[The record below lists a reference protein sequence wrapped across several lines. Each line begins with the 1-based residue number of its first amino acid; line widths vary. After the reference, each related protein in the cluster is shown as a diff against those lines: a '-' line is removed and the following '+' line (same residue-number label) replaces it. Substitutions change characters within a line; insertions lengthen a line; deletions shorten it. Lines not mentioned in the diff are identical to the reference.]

1 MRIMAAADQ
10 VQAHTR
16 AIQGDRALIL
26 FNQAAGSV
34 HAGDREKLIEAV
46 TAHGFD
52 KYALVGPEKLTKK
65 LLDRAKNFD
74 VIIVLGGDG
83 TAKSV
88 AELAPRNGPPLI
100 LLPGGTMNIL
110 PKVLYGDHAWPEAL
124 KRALEQG
131 VVKRLPV
138 GKANGKSFFIAGLFG
153 APTLLA
159 RAREAVRE
167 GKPLTAMKRLRH
179 FTKRAF
185 SRPVKARAE
194 GGRMREAEGIGAL
207 CPSFSGVVEGQAF
220 EWVRLDAKNA
230 IDLARLTIRAM
241 SPDWRNDEVVDV
253 RTTTRGEIRSVGV
266 IPATLDGEPTTFL
279 SRIRLSYDRN
289 GPRVIAVEPESAA

>member
-1 MRIMAAADQ
+1 MAEADQ
-10 VQAHTR
+10 VLTHKPPIA
-16 AIQGDRALIL
+16 GDRALIF
-26 FNQAAGSV
+26 FNEAAGSV
-34 HAGDREKLIEAV
+34 NAGDREKLIEAV
-46 TAHGFD
+46 KAHGFT
-52 KYALVGPEKLTKK
+52 KYAIVGPEKLTPK
-65 LLDRAKNFD
+65 LLSRAKNFD

-83 TAKSV
+83 TAKSI

-110 PKVLYGDHAWPEAL
+110 PKVLYGELGWSDAL
-124 KRALEQG
+124 AAAVERG

-159 RAREAVRE
+159 RAREAVRD
-167 GKPLTAMKRLRH
+167 GKPLTAIKRLRH

-185 SRPVKARAE
+185 SRPLRAKPE
-194 GGRMREAEGIGAL
+194 GGRMRIAEGIGVL
-207 CPSFSGVVEGQAF
+207 CPSFSGGVEGDAF

-230 IDLARLTIRAM
+230 VDLARLSIRAM
-241 SPDWRNDEVVDV
+241 SPDWRNDDVVDV
-253 RTTTRGEIRSVGV
+253 RTCKRGEIRSVGV

-279 SRIRLSYDRN
+279 SHIRLSYDRN
-289 GPRVIAVEPESAA
+289 GPRVIVVEQEPAV

>member
-1 MRIMAAADQ
+1 MAAADQ
-10 VQAHTR
+10 VLTHKPPIT
-16 AIQGDRALIL
+16 GDRALIF
-26 FNQAAGSV
+26 FNEAAGSV
-34 HAGDREKLIEAV
+34 NAGDRDKLIEAV
-46 TAHGFD
+46 QAHGFG
-52 KYALVGPEKLTKK
+52 KYAIVGPEKLTPK
-65 LLDRAKNFD
+65 LLARAKNFD

-83 TAKSV
+83 TAKGI

-110 PKVLYGDHAWPEAL
+110 PKVLYGELAWPEAL
-124 KRALEQG
+124 AAALERG

-159 RAREAVRE
+159 RAREAVRD
-167 GKPLTAMKRLRH
+167 GKPLTAIKRLRH

-185 SRPVKARAE
+185 SRPVRAKPE
-194 GGRMREAEGIGAL
+194 GGRMRNAEGIGVL
-207 CPSFSGVVEGQAF
+207 CPSFSGAVEGDAF

-230 IDLARLTIRAM
+230 VDLARLSIRAM
-241 SPDWRNDEVVDV
+241 SPDWRNDDVVDV

-279 SRIRLSYDRN
+279 SHIRLSYDRN
-289 GPRVIAVEPESAA
+289 GPRVIALEPEPAA